1 VEHIQLSSNNELLKT
16 AFPKLYS
23 GYGGMSKLEWM
34 AGMALAGRCEPG
46 DAVRLA
52 IATLEKV
59 QKAEAEIEKKAR
71 DQRKKKTGKL
81 SFE

>member
-1 VEHIQLSSNNELLKT
+1 
-16 AFPKLYS
+16 
-23 GYGGMSKLEWM
+23 M